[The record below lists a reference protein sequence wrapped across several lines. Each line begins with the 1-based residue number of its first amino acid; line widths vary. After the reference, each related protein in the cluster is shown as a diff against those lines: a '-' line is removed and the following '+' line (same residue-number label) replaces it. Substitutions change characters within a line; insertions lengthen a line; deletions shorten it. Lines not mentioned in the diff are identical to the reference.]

1 MRVQLG
7 KLRGGTGKKN
17 LKKQKGK
24 KKNQNQNGL
33 TFTHNTVLAWEEMDE
48 QGQL

>member
-7 KLRGGTGKKN
+7 KLCGGTGKKKY
-17 LKKQKGK
+17 KKREK
-24 KKNQNQNGL
+24 NQNGL